1 MTDVQIDAMIGTEV
15 SYTAMSLCRCSLSF
29 VCPIAWPRPRIVDRR
44 SGSGRSWTRA
54 RAHSGWLV
62 EVEEAPRRQGAVPGP
77 TLRPGPSSRPRHCPS
92 QCITT
97 RRQGLASSASS
108 SRRARFTSLSGTMS
122 FFLAYIWREI
132 SDTTNASQVVLT
144 RTSSAG
150 TITSLCSRWRAT

>member
-1 MTDVQIDAMIGTEV
+1 MIEV
-15 SYTAMSLCRCSLSF
+15 SCTAMSLCRCSLCF
-29 VCPIAWPRPRIVDRR
+29 VCPIAWPRSRPRPRIVDRR
-44 SGSGRSWTRA
+44 SGLALGPARRFPPGRSWTRA

-77 TLRPGPSSRPRHCPS
+77 TLRPGPSSRPRHCV
-92 QCITT
+92 TT